1 MSPSARAGDAAA
13 RKAASTPS
21 RKRAAAPAVEAG
33 ADAPRIT
40 HPERVVYASGVT
52 KGDVAAYYTAVAS
65 RMLPELANRPLSL
78 IRCPDGTEGTCFF
91 QKHWTPM
98 LGKGVG
104 TLKLRQ
110 KDGIEDYLYVRDLRG
125 LLALV
130 QMNAIEFHPW
140 GSRVDKPELP
150 DRLVFDLDPDAGM
163 DFPRI
168 VAAARQV
175 RARLRALGLESFVRS
190 TGGKGLHVVA
200 PIDRGPS
207 WDAAKAFSEA
217 FADAMEREQPE
228 TYVATMSKAKRI
240 GRIFVDW
247 LRNARGATAV
257 TSWSLRARPGAPVAM
272 PLRWEELGKLAGGNA
287 FDITTAVA
295 RARRLRA
302 DPWPGFHALR
312 QKLPR
317 SA

>member
-1 MSPSARAGDAAA
+1 MSTPRAGTTHPAKPARARAA
-13 RKAASTPS
+13 
-21 RKRAAAPAVEAG
+21 AAAPAAPGGEE
-33 ADAPRIT
+33 PRIT

-52 KGDVAAYYTAVAS
+52 KGDVAAYYRAVAA

-78 IRCPDGTEGTCFF
+78 IRCPDGTEGACFF
-91 QKHWTPM
+91 QKHWTPT

-110 KDGIEDYLYVRDLRG
+110 KDGVEDYLYVRDLQG

-150 DRLVFDLDPDAGM
+150 DRLVFDLDPAEGLGW
-163 DFPRI
+163 PQV
-168 VAAARQV
+168 VAAARAV
-175 RARLRALGLESFVRS
+175 RARLRALGLESFVRC

-217 FADAMEREQPE
+217 FADRLEADHPAR
-228 TYVATMSKAKRI
+228 YVATMAKDKRV

-247 LRNARGATAV
+247 LRNSRGATSV
-257 TSWSLRARPGAPVAM
+257 TSWSLRARPGAPAAV
-272 PLRWEELGKLAGGNA
+272 PLRWEDLGKLRAGNA
-287 FDITTAVA
+287 FDLAA
-295 RARRLRA
+295 AAQRARRLRA
-302 DPWPGFHALR
+302 DPWAGIESLR

-317 SA
+317 GA

>member
-1 MSPSARAGDAAA
+1 MSPTTQAADGSATAA
-13 RKAASTPS
+13 KAV
-21 RKRAAAPAVEAG
+21 RKRAPAAD
-33 ADAPRIT
+33 DAPRIT

-52 KGDVAAYYTAVAS
+52 KGDVAAYYTAVAA
-65 RMLPELANRPLSL
+65 RMLPDVANRPLSL
-78 IRCPDGTEGTCFF
+78 IRCPDGTEGSCFF

-104 TLKLRQ
+104 TIKLRQ
-110 KDGIEDYLYVRDLRG
+110 KDGVEDYLYVRDLRG

-130 QMNAIEFHPW
+130 QMNSIEFHPW

-163 DFPRI
+163 PFARI

-207 WDAAKAFSEA
+207 WEAAKAFSEA
-217 FADAMEREQPE
+217 FADAMERDAPE
-228 TYVATMSKAKRI
+228 TYVATMSKAKRV

-287 FDITTAVA
+287 FDIHSAA
-295 RARRLRA
+295 GRAKRLRA
-302 DPWPGFHALR
+302 DPWPGFDTLR